1 METRKKPLTPFILSL
16 IGGIL
21 ILLGGVIVSLWFIF
35 GNASFGGFGYMISG
49 FMDRWHGMMGSYEF
63 STGFMTGLSLI
74 GLVSGT
80 IVIIGA
86 VMLNIRPAE
95 HALWGTVIL
104 VFSTISFVSMGGFF
118 VGAILGIIG
127 GAFAI
132 SWRAL

>member
-1 METRKKPLTPFILSL
+1 
-16 IGGIL
+16 
-21 ILLGGVIVSLWFIF
+21 
-35 GNASFGGFGYMISG
+35 
-49 FMDRWHGMMGSYEF
+49 MMGSYGF

-95 HALWGTVIL
+95 HAMWGTVIL

-132 SWRAL
+132 SWRAS

>member
-21 ILLGGVIVSLWFIF
+21 ILLGGVTGSLWFIF
-35 GNASFGGFGYMISG
+35 GNASFGGFGHMMSG
-49 FMDRWHGMMGSYEF
+49 FMDGWHGMMGSYGF

-95 HALWGTVIL
+95 HAMWGTVIL